1 MSKNLMARAEVVKA
15 MDTMVGCINDE
26 GIIESWLV
34 GGVADGDIT
43 EDTTLEDIIEMGYC
57 DGDETFRDLLT
68 LFLRLMNRASKDG
81 LYSDGVVSYTKHI
94 EWV

>member
-1 MSKNLMARAEVVKA
+1 MSKNLMERAAVVKA

-81 LYSDGVVSYTKHI
+81 LYTDGVVSYTKHI

>member
-81 LYSDGVVSYTKHI
+81 LYTDGVVSYTKHI

>member
-1 MSKNLMARAEVVKA
+1 MARAEVVKA

-26 GIIESWLV
+26 GIIESWFV

-81 LYSDGVVSYTKHI
+81 LYTDGVVSYTKHI